1 MIAYVAREL
10 DTGRT
15 LSAHEDVQLPAYST
29 IKVLLAAA
37 FWRMVAAGELD
48 EAQPYCFE
56 PGSCVGGSG
65 VLRGLR
71 HAAELSLADVMHLAL
86 VVSDNDATNIVAEV
100 VGLERVDELAAEL
113 GLTQTRMQR
122 LMMDQAAVA
131 AGRENLTS
139 AGDLARL
146 LEELASPKALEPLV
160 GERVLASLELQEHL
174 DGIARYLPPEAC
186 YAGKC
191 GDDSPIGPVRPRL
204 RARVHRTAPGGAGG
218 DDARLGR
225 LRDGRAHR
233 GRTVRGARRSRGA
246 ARAGATRSRG
256 RRRSPGPAAAAQPAG
271 RTPSPGSSDA
281 VSRSPSTP
289 MPVNGSSASSRAPS
303 RST

>member
-15 LSAHEDVQLPAYST
+15 LSAHDDVQFPAYST

-37 FWRMVAAGELD
+37 FWNMVARGELD
-48 EAQPYCFE
+48 EAQTYCFE

-71 HAAELSLADVMHLAL
+71 HAATLSLADVMHLAL
-86 VVSDNDATNIVAEV
+86 VVSDNDATNIVASL
-100 VGLERVDELAAEL
+100 VGFERVNALAEEL

-122 LMMDQAAVA
+122 LMMDQEAVA
-131 AGRENLTS
+131 AGRENSTS

-146 LEELASPKALEPLV
+146 LGELAAGEALEPLV

-191 GDDSPIGPVRPRL
+191 GDDSPTGRFAHDCALVTTGGRHVVLVVMTRDSGGFETV
-204 RARVHRTAPGGAGG
+204 ART
-218 DDARLGR
+218 
-225 LRDGRAHR
+225 
-233 GRTVRGARRSRGA
+233 GA
-246 ARAGATRSRG
+246 ALYAALGEPSAPRSHG
-256 RRRSPGPAAAAQPAG
+256 RFA
-271 RTPSPGSSDA
+271 
-281 VSRSPSTP
+281 
-289 MPVNGSSASSRAPS
+289 
-303 RST
+303 

>member
-1 MIAYVAREL
+1 MRTRATKGAVESTAMIAYVAREL
-10 DTGRT
+10 GTGRT
-15 LSAHEDVQLPAYST
+15 LSAHDDVQLPAYST

-86 VVSDNDATNIVAEV
+86 VVSDNDAANIIAGV
-100 VGLERVDELAAEL
+100 VGLERVNELAAEL

-131 AGRENLTS
+131 AGRENFTS

-146 LEELASPKALEPLV
+146 LEELREPRGARAARRRARPRLA
-160 GERVLASLELQEHL
+160 GAAGAPRRDRPLPAAGGVLRGQVRRRF
-174 DGIARYLPPEAC
+174 AR
-186 YAGKC
+186 
-191 GDDSPIGPVRPRL
+191 GPVRPRL
-204 RARVHRTAPGGAGG
+204 RARVHRPTPGGARG

-233 GRTVRGARRSRGA
+233 SRAVRGARRGPRA
-246 ARAGATRSRG
+246 ARALRVVADGCGGPPRLSR
-256 RRRSPGPAAAAQPAG
+256 PAAPPA
-271 RTPSPGSSDA
+271 
-281 VSRSPSTP
+281 
-289 MPVNGSSASSRAPS
+289 RAPRTQS
-303 RST
+303 ADRRPLRCL